1 MDPLTQAAV
10 AARAHAHAPYSNF
23 HVGAALE
30 TDDGRIFT
38 GCNVESASYGLT
50 MCAERVA
57 AFNGVSQ
64 GARIFKRI
72 AVATGVAKPAPPCG
86 ACRQVMWDLC
96 GDIEVI
102 LVNSSGNTE
111 TFRLSE
117 LFPRPFDDHSMA

>member
-57 AFNGVSQ
+57 AFNAVSQ

>member
-1 MDPLTQAAV
+1 MDPLTQAAIG
-10 AARAHAHAPYSNF
+10 ARAHAHAPYSNF

-57 AFNGVSQ
+57 AFHAVSQ

-86 ACRQVMWDLC
+86 ACRQVIWDLC
-96 GDIEVI
+96 GDIDVI
-102 LVNSSGNTE
+102 LVSANGTTE
-111 TFRLSE
+111 TFRLSQ
-117 LFPRPFDDHSMA
+117 LLPRPFDDHSMA